1 MIGEKLKE
9 IRENLGLNK
18 KEFAQYIGIK
28 YTTYNGYETEAREPS
43 SDFLILIS
51 EKFDVSIDYL
61 LGLKDE
67 REILHAYKLRSG
79 EYEHIKKYREL
90 DTHGKDMVDT
100 VLQKEYDHI
109 IELRDFA
116 PQSKYIGKDP
126 DNIVT
131 VDLTPLAAHTRADVE
146 QTPEGVQHDL
156 DIMNDDSQWEQ
167 KGEMHMPELSRF
179 EGMVIKMLFN
189 DTVQHNKP
197 HVHVTYGEYRASV
210 GIDGELLA
218 GSLPQ
223 KQFKMLVGWLA
234 LHEDEAYAAWNKAVR
249 GEHFDKIKPL
259 Q

>member
-131 VDLTPLAAHTRADVE
+131 VDLTPLAAHTRTDVE

-156 DIMNDDSQWEQ
+156 DIMNDDSQWE
-167 KGEMHMPELSRF
+167 
-179 EGMVIKMLFN
+179 
-189 DTVQHNKP
+189 
-197 HVHVTYGEYRASV
+197 
-210 GIDGELLA
+210 
-218 GSLPQ
+218 
-223 KQFKMLVGWLA
+223 
-234 LHEDEAYAAWNKAVR
+234 
-249 GEHFDKIKPL
+249 
-259 Q
+259 